1 MTTDVPSG
9 LSPDLQVTVLGG
21 ELSSATTELARATV
35 QELLNDTGEHARAAD
50 VRLSRT
56 RQATGRPAMA
66 EAVLAVEGGT
76 VRAQVAADTMAEA
89 IAVLRDRL
97 DIQLSRMEWARRGHA
112 APDSDHSGITDWRQ
126 GIEPLRRPTRVQ
138 LPADQ
143 RVISRHK
150 DVALVRESIDQ
161 AAFTLETMDFDFH
174 LFTESG
180 SGQDSVLYRF
190 GPGPFRLAQVA
201 PDPEGLTPP
210 TVQVTVLKS
219 AAPVLTVAEARA
231 SLDASDHPF
240 LFFADP
246 ASGRGAVLYAR
257 YDGHYGLISPAGSGI
272 GEDATGADATGA
284 DERPPQPQPQPQP
297 TATATVTVT
306 EPEPVTDTAVP
317 TAVEATTLD
326 ERVARLE
333 VRAQALGEALLELVE
348 GLEDTPG
355 GPPDPQRVRRGV
367 RQAHEALLGAGL
379 VRGVKPS

>member
-1 MTTDVPSG
+1 MTTDVPTG
-9 LSPDLQVTVLGG
+9 PAPDLQVTVLGG
-21 ELSSATTELARATV
+21 ELSPATTELARATV
-35 QELLNDTGEHARAAD
+35 QELLNDTGERARAAD
-50 VRLSRT
+50 VRLSRM
-56 RQATGRPAMA
+56 RQGTGRPAMA

-89 IAVLRDRL
+89 IAVLRSRL
-97 DIQLSRMEWARRGHA
+97 DVQLSRMEWARSGHT
-112 APDSDHSGITDWRQ
+112 APDSDRSGITDWRE

-150 DVALVRESIDQ
+150 EVALVRESTDQ

-201 PDPEGLTPP
+201 PDPEALVPP
-210 TVQVTVLKS
+210 TVQVTVLGR
-219 AAPVLTVAEARA
+219 AAPVLTVAQAKA

-240 LFFADP
+240 LFFTDP

-272 GEDATGADATGA
+272 
-284 DERPPQPQPQPQP
+284 
-297 TATATVTVT
+297 T
-306 EPEPVTDTAVP
+306 ESGSEAAAEPAPEPTVSEPA
-317 TAVEATTLD
+317 TLD

-333 VRAQALGEALLELVE
+333 TGMQALGDALLELVE
-348 GLEDTPG
+348 ALEETPG
-355 GPPDPQRVRRGV
+355 RPADPQRVQRGV

-379 VRGVKPS
+379 VRGVRPSRGGAS

>member
-1 MTTDVPSG
+1 MTTDVPTG

-21 ELSSATTELARATV
+21 ELSPATTELARATV
-35 QELLNDTGEHARAAD
+35 QQLLDDTGEHARAAD

-56 RQATGRPAMA
+56 RQAVGRPAMA
-66 EAVLAVEGGT
+66 EAVLAVEGGI

-89 IAVLRDRL
+89 IAVLRSRL
-97 DIQLSRMEWARRGHA
+97 DIQLSRMEWARSGHT
-112 APDSDHSGITDWRQ
+112 APDSDRSGITDWRQ
-126 GIEPLRRPTRVQ
+126 GVEPLRRPTRVQ

-150 DVALVRESIDQ
+150 DVALVRESTDQ

-190 GPGPFRLAQVA
+190 GPGPFRLAQLV
-201 PDPEGLTPP
+201 PDPEGLVPP

-219 AAPVLTVAEARA
+219 PAPVLTVGQAKA

-272 GEDATGADATGA
+272 GEGGSEVAEEAP
-284 DERPPQPQPQPQP
+284 EP
-297 TATATVTVT
+297 TAA
-306 EPEPVTDTAVP
+306 EPA
-317 TAVEATTLD
+317 TLD
-326 ERVARLE
+326 DRVARLE
-333 VRAQALGEALLELVE
+333 TGMQALGDALLELVA
-348 GLEDTPG
+348 GLEETPG

-379 VRGVKPS
+379 VRGVRPSSS